1 MRIVQSIIILLI
13 IIVALFGAVLN
24 LFADWLWFSSLG
36 YDSVF
41 ITMLF
46 TNIWLGVLFFLVTF
60 VFLYINIRV
69 ARSRSHGK
77 RQRKKRGPENAIF
90 TLFALLVSFFVG
102 SAFANWEVVLK
113 FLNSVQ
119 FGILDPVFK
128 ADIGFYV
135 FQLPFYGYIVS
146 YFSALLVL
154 SIVFS
159 LLAYIVYSGHVKKKQ
174 ADSVEDVMIQAVP
187 TYTIDLSPLK
197 NKATVHL
204 SILFFLLF
212 LAIGFGLWINQYGIL
227 FSESGVVFGAG
238 FTDLNIYL
246 PLIVLLSVLSVVMA
260 FVFLSNIKLRRWRLP
275 IEGIIILIG
284 VAVLGI
290 IIAGVV
296 QGFIVKPNEFNN
308 EKPYITRNI
317 ENTLN
322 AYGLDVI
329 EEVSF
334 PIEYDLT
341 SESIANNRATID
353 NIRLWDWRPLIKTYH
368 QLQLFRTYYEFPDID
383 IDRYQLGDE
392 YKQVMLS
399 SREMRTE
406 NLDSNAR
413 TWVNE
418 HLVFTH
424 GYGIVMNPVE
434 RVSEEGLP
442 EFMIKDIPPKSD
454 FITISRP
461 EIYYGDGDMDYAAV
475 RTTTEELD
483 YPAGEKNIFSVYNGT
498 GGVGIGSLLSRL
510 AYAAKLGSIELLV
523 SGSMKPESRIL
534 LNRNVRERADEIAP
548 FLLYDSDPYI
558 VASGGKLYWI
568 LDAYTIS
575 GAYPYSEPVW
585 LRGVGSVNYIR
596 NSVKVIVDA
605 YNGDVTYYVIDSTDP
620 IISVYM
626 KIFPEL
632 FVDFSEMDGDLKSHI
647 RYPEDLFTIQKE
659 VYSTYH
665 MRDPNVF
672 YNREDIWVTPYEIL
686 RGQKQEMIPYYII
699 MRLPGQ
705 ETEEFILMVPFTP
718 RGKDNLVAWMAAK
731 SDFPNYGNITVF
743 AFSKQ
748 ELAFGPLQIEARIDQ
763 DTDIS
768 QLFTLWSQSGSSV
781 VRGNTLVI
789 PIEDSI
795 IYVEPVYLEATEKGT
810 IPELKRVI
818 VAYENRVVMRDTLE
832 EALEA
837 IFGEAVEPTT
847 PGDGPPI
854 PVIPETPEEVLN
866 EVKELYQKAQDALT
880 DGNFALYAQYIDEIG
895 EILEDQ

>member
-1 MRIVQSIIILLI
+1 MRLAQSIIILLI
-13 IIVALFGAVLN
+13 IIVALLGAVLN

-46 TNIWLGVLFFLVTF
+46 TNIWLGFLFFLATF
-60 VFLYINIRV
+60 IFLYVNIRV
-69 ARSRSHGK
+69 ARRTSRGK
-77 RQRKKRGPENAIF
+77 RKKKGPEGPLLI
-90 TLFALLVSFFVG
+90 LFALIVAFFVG
-102 SAFANWEVVLK
+102 SAYANWEVVLK

-119 FGILDPVFK
+119 FGVLDPVFG

-135 FQLPFYGYIVS
+135 FQLPFYGYVVS
-146 YFSALLVL
+146 YISALMVL
-154 SIVFS
+154 GIVFS
-159 LLAYIVYSGHVKKKQ
+159 LLTYIAYAGHMKRKQ
-174 ADSVEDVMIQAVP
+174 VEAVDDVMVP
-187 TYTIDLSPLK
+187 AYTIDLSPLK

-212 LAIGFGLWINQYGIL
+212 LAIGSGLWIGQYGIL

-246 PLIVLLSVLSVVMA
+246 PLIVLMSVLSVVMA
-260 FVFLSNIKLRRWRLP
+260 FVFLSNVKLRRWRLP
-275 IEGIIILIG
+275 IEGIVIIIG

-290 IIAGVV
+290 MIAAVV
-296 QGFIVKPNEFNN
+296 QGFIVKPDEFNN
-308 EKPYITRNI
+308 EKPYIVRNI

-322 AYGLDVI
+322 AYGLDVV

-341 SESIANNRATID
+341 SSSIANNRATID

-399 SREMRTE
+399 SREMKTD

-434 RVSEEGLP
+434 RVSGEGLP
-442 EFMIKDIPPKSD
+442 EFLIKDIPPKSD
-454 FITISRP
+454 FITIARP

-483 YPAGEKNIFSVYNGT
+483 YPAGDKNIFAVYNGT
-498 GGVGIGSLLSRL
+498 GGVEIGSLLDRL
-510 AYAAKLGSIELLV
+510 AYAVKLGSIELLV
-523 SGSMKPESRIL
+523 SGSMKPESKIL

-558 VASGGKLYWI
+558 VASGGRLYWI

-596 NSVKVIVDA
+596 NSVKVLVDA
-605 YNGDVTYYVIDSTDP
+605 YDGDVTYYVIDDSDP
-620 IISVYM
+620 IISAYM
-626 KIFPEL
+626 KIFPDL
-632 FVDFSEMDGDLKSHI
+632 FVDFSEISEDLKSHI

-659 VYSTYH
+659 IYSTYH
-665 MRDPNVF
+665 MKDPNVF

-699 MRLPGQ
+699 MKLPGQ
-705 ETEEFILMVPFTP
+705 DKEEFILMVPFTP

-763 DTDIS
+763 DTEIS

-795 IYVEPVYLEATEKGT
+795 IYVEPIYLEATEKGT

-818 VAYENRVVMRDTLE
+818 VSYENRLAMEETLD
-832 EALEA
+832 EALEV
-837 IFGEAVEPTT
+837 IFGEATVPVT
-847 PGDGPPI
+847 PGQPPT

-866 EVKELYQKAQDALT
+866 EVGSLYQKAQDALT
-880 DGNFALYAQYIDEIG
+880 DGNLALYAQYIEEMGDV
-895 EILEDQ
+895 LEDYQ